1 MFVMRRALL
10 LAGLVW
16 GVVALAGCH
25 GTMMRET
32 GTPGLGPVS
41 VSEKAATA
49 TPVATAAAVVTP
61 DAVGTATP
69 APPFAIVDTPAAV
82 AAPSPVGPPT
92 AVATPTPVPTP
103 GSVLT
108 PTPVPTA
115 MAVETLERDEVA
127 AEEARAVVIGGE
139 RFGVEVAVT
148 PEERRVGLSGR
159 ESLAA
164 DAGMLFAFEGERMLS
179 FWMKDTLIPLD
190 IVFIDGDRRI
200 VDVQTMTPE
209 LDVAT
214 RDLTVYQSAEPARY
228 ALEVNAGVAEELGL
242 RVGMEVVF
250 E

>member
-1 MFVMRRALL
+1 MMRRALL

-32 GTPGLGPVS
+32 GTPGLGPAS
-41 VSEKAATA
+41 VSEVVATA

-82 AAPSPVGPPT
+82 ATATPVGPPT
-92 AVATPTPVPTP
+92 AVATLAPV
-103 GSVLT
+103 VT
-108 PTPVPTA
+108 PTPVPTVA
-115 MAVETLERDEVA
+115 LVPTAVAVENPRQEVV
-127 AEEARAVVIGGE
+127 AEEARAVVVGGR

-159 ESLAA
+159 EELAW
-164 DAGMLFAFEGERMLS
+164 DAGMLFVFEGERVLS

-190 IVFIDGDRRI
+190 IVFIDGERRI

-214 RDLTVYQSAEPARY
+214 GDLTVYQSAEPARY

-242 RVGMEVVF
+242 MAGMVVVF